1 MCVALLTSL
10 QRVALVCVVMVPISE
25 PHAQATDG
33 EPSVWPAPHQEGKW
47 ASIFSHLE
55 VAAGAGE
62 TFLSPGPHRLSPI
75 TCDNWLAIGGDILP
89 RQGSWMGFLGTGQ
102 SCHRTSPR

>member
-33 EPSVWPAPHQEGKW
+33 EHSVWPAPHREGNGLL
-47 ASIFSHLE
+47 FSE
-55 VAAGAGE
+55 SFGGGCRAGE
-62 TFLSPGPHRLSPI
+62 TFLSPGPPCLSPI
-75 TCDNWLAIGGDILP
+75 ICDNWLAELLVGTYFPARRVGW
-89 RQGSWMGFLGTGQ
+89 GS
-102 SCHRTSPR
+102 